1 MKAIEINGKIKV
13 YSNIPES
20 WKGVMGNFSKLSDEE
35 IKAYG
40 FYDVVV
46 PEYNDISE
54 KLSDVFWDESNK
66 VFTYTV
72 NDKDF
77 SGATI
82 DELKESQIKD
92 VRARGYIKL
101 QKTDWYIIRKAERNV
116 SVPSE
121 ITTERNNLFAKLETK
136 ESEINALTSK
146 KDIIEYN
153 KEL

>member
-1 MKAIEINGKIKV
+1 MKAIEINGTIKV
-13 YSNIPES
+13 YSKLPNS
-20 WKGVMGNFSKLSDEE
+20 WKGVMGNFSKLSDEK

-40 FYDVVV
+40 FYDVVT